1 MKNWEIYLIDFPFT
15 DGTWSKKRPCLIIWI
30 DKEDIEVLFITTKIL
45 ENTFLIKSTDFEKGW
60 LKIDSYIRLNKGILF
75 HKNLFLK
82 HSYIWTIKIEV
93 LSNIYKQ
100 ILISYSKLNFD
111 IKTINCI
118 EKCINS

>member
-15 DGTWSKKRPCLIIWI
+15 DGAWSKKRPCVIIWI

-45 ENTFLIKSTDFEKGW
+45 ENTFLIKNIDFEKGW

-75 HKNLFLK
+75 HKKLFLK
-82 HSYIWTIKIEV
+82 HSYIWTLKIEV
-93 LSNIYKQ
+93 LYNIYKQ
-100 ILISYSKLNFD
+100 ILINYSKLNFD
-111 IKTINCI
+111 TKTINCI